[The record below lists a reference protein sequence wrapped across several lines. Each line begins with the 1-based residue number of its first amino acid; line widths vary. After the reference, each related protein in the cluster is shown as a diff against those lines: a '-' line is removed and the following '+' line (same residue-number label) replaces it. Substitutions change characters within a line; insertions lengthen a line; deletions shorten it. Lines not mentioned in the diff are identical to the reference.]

1 MKNSDKR
8 HVFYFFSS
16 LSLITLLSIVAAC
29 VSIPG
34 TDKSAFL
41 LFSPQEE
48 NQMGAQAYQEM
59 LKKEHEANNPRL
71 KNILL
76 RVGQRISQVAESR
89 HQVGYS
95 WQFKL
100 IESKEANAFCLPGGK
115 VAFYT
120 GIVSSLQNE
129 AAMAIVMGHEV
140 AHATLRHGGQR
151 MSQTMATQL
160 ALAGAGL
167 AAGTMVK
174 DPKYRNMTL
183 AALGVGATLGI
194 LLPFSRS
201 NESEADAWGLE
212 YAAQAGYDP
221 REAAVFWQRFSKEGG
236 QPEFLSTHPAGA
248 TRIENLR
255 ELEGKALELYKRS
268 PQYGLGD
275 LL

>member
-1 MKNSDKR
+1 MKSLDKALILFAF
-8 HVFYFFSS
+8 VFV
-16 LSLITLLSIVAAC
+16 VAAC

-34 TDKSAFL
+34 TGKSAFIM
-41 LFSPQEE
+41 FSPQEE
-48 NQMGAQAYQEM
+48 NKMGLDAYQEM
-59 LKKEHEANNPRL
+59 LKKEKEAHNPRL
-71 KNILL
+71 KNVLL

-120 GIVSSLQNE
+120 GIISPLQNE
-129 AAMAIVMGHEV
+129 AAMAMVMGHEV

-151 MSQTMATQL
+151 MTHTYATQIGL
-160 ALAGAGL
+160 MGAGL
-167 AAGTMVK
+167 AAGAFIK
-174 DPKYRNMTL
+174 DPKYRNLSL
-183 AALGVGATLGI
+183 AALGVGATVGL

-221 REAAVFWQRFSKEGG
+221 REAAEFWKRFSSEKKSGSI
-236 QPEFLSTHPAGA
+236 LDKYMSTHPSGE
-248 TRIENLR
+248 TRIRDLLS
-255 ELEGKALELYKRS
+255 LESKALELYNRS

-275 LL
+275 IL